1 MEDKKIKVIITGSS
15 GMVGEGVLYE
25 CLSDPRVRSIL
36 VLNRKPS
43 HLIHPK
49 LTEIVLSDLSALSP
63 FEQRFTGYTTCFY
76 CVGTTSVGKTE
87 PEYFE
92 TTYSLTMSIA
102 SKITSLNPGIV
113 FCYLSAAGA
122 DTTEKGKS
130 MWARVKG
137 KTENDLKK
145 ISLGNFFVF
154 RPFLLTPTKGL
165 KKTHPFYRYI
175 SWLFPLSRLL
185 YPKGFCTLREL
196 ALAMITVGVRGFP
209 RTVITPPDMVKLV
222 KSA

>member
-1 MEDKKIKVIITGSS
+1 
-15 GMVGEGVLYE
+15 
-25 CLSDPRVRSIL
+25 
-36 VLNRKPS
+36 
-43 HLIHPK
+43 
-49 LTEIVLSDLSALSP
+49 
-63 FEQRFTGYTTCFY
+63 
-76 CVGTTSVGKTE
+76 
-87 PEYFE
+87 
-92 TTYSLTMSIA
+92 MSIA
-102 SKITSLNPGIV
+102 SKINSLNPGIV

-122 DTTEKGKS
+122 DTTGKGKN

-145 ISLGNFFVF
+145 MALGNFFMF

-165 KKTHPFYRYI
+165 KKTHSFYRYI

-209 RTVITPPDMVKLV
+209 RTVITPPDMVKLA
-222 KSA
+222 KSD